1 MPTATCPSREQL
13 LAFQLGDLPEP
24 TLQDVAEHLETCS
37 SCETLAQQ
45 LDSEMDQVL
54 SAIRRQ
60 PGDTARPSGTV
71 TNAVGPAAPASG
83 DFAFLLPPVLPDE
96 IGRLGNYRVLRLLG
110 KGGMA
115 FVFQAED
122 IALRRP
128 VALKV
133 MKPDLNS
140 DADGWQRFLRE
151 ARIMAAIKHE
161 HLVTVYQAGQEGT
174 VVYLAMELLEGESL
188 GKRLERTGT
197 ADVPEILRL
206 ARDICSGLAVV
217 HGQGLIHRD
226 IKPDNIWL
234 EAPNARVKILDFG
247 LARFVNDDVRL
258 TQAGTIM
265 GTPSFMAPEQARGQ
279 AVDARSDLFSLGCI
293 LYALCTGNR
302 PFHASNTMA
311 VLTALAVDNP
321 RPINE
326 INPSIPPALA
336 QLVMQLLAKDPA
348 NRPASAEAVLE
359 RLEQIQ
365 AFPDKLMPEPA
376 SQPATRRSIPRTAAV
391 ALAAAGVACLVLL
404 AVFLKGRVGSKTAPE
419 AASVRSSEAGTPAP
433 VQRHEVTWPA
443 AGEQG
448 DYLKDLKPVQQD
460 WWFMPPLTPFLREE
474 NTPYPKKI
482 EDYPVRVQGK
492 RFTHSFFMH
501 PPPPGG
507 KGKDGPPP
515 QEFEKAQ
522 PEPSDKAASV
532 CSTSITFRLGKRYK
546 VLHALVSM
554 NDGPRESEAP
564 MTFSV
569 HGDGKLL
576 WKSKPVLT
584 QNDSQRLDISVA
596 GIDVFKI
603 EVTHPLAPGRGAHGV
618 WIEPFLAK

>member
-1 MPTATCPSREQL
+1 MPTATCPSQEQL

-24 TLQDVAEHLETCS
+24 TLQDVAEHLETCRP
-37 SCETLAQQ
+37 CETLAQQ
-45 LDSEMDQVL
+45 LDGEMDQVL

-60 PGDTARPSGTV
+60 PGDTARPSGTI
-71 TNAVGPAAPASG
+71 TKAVGPAGPASG
-83 DFAFLLPPVLPDE
+83 DFSFLLPPVLPDE
-96 IGRLGNYRVLRLLG
+96 IGRLGNYRILRLLG

-161 HLVTVYQAGQEGT
+161 HLVTVYQAGQEGN

-188 GKRLERTGT
+188 GTRLERTAT

-321 RPINE
+321 RPIAE
-326 INPSIPPALA
+326 INPAIPPALG
-336 QLVMQLLAKDPA
+336 QLVTQLLAKDPA
-348 NRPASAEAVLE
+348 ERPASAEAVLQS
-359 RLEQIQ
+359 LDQIE
-365 AFPDKLMPEPA
+365 AFPDKLMPGPA
-376 SQPATRRSIPRTAAV
+376 SQPPAQRRSIQQTAAI

-404 AVFLKGRVGSKTAPE
+404 AVFLKGRNSSTESKGSQV
-419 AASVRSSEAGTPAP
+419 AAVRPSEPGTPAP
-433 VQRHEVTWPA
+433 VQRLEVTWPA

-448 DYLKDLKPVQQD
+448 DYLKDLKPVAQD
-460 WWFMPPLTPFLREE
+460 WWFMPPKP
-474 NTPYPKKI
+474 PPPDKI
-482 EDYPVRVQGK
+482 ENYVVRVQGK

-501 PPPPGG
+501 PPPPGM
-507 KGKDGPPP
+507 KGKDDGPP
-515 QEFEKAQ
+515 QEFGKA
-522 PEPSDKAASV
+522 PPDRSDKGAPRS
-532 CSTSITFRLGKRYK
+532 STSITFRLGKRYRI
-546 VLHALVSM
+546 LHALVSM
-554 NDGPRESEAP
+554 NDGPPESEAP

-569 HGDGKLL
+569 HGGGKLL
-576 WKSKPVLT
+576 WTSKPVVT
-584 QNDSQRLDISVA
+584 QNDSQRLDVSVA
-596 GIDVFKI
+596 GIDLFKI
-603 EVTHPLAPGRGAHGV
+603 EVTHPATPGRGAHGV